1 MRKHH
6 PATPAF
12 APPQPQQFQELRREH
27 GVAIPASLALLD
39 ADQHACAVDIID
51 LEVRDLRYAQARAIG
66 DTERGLVL
74 DTRCCFEQPRRFLHA
89 QHVRQLA
96 WMAHDH
102 QHTCQIP
109 PLQRHQEQEPQRRDR
124 AVDGRGPDAALMLIQ
139 LEATDVLGRRS
150 IGRASEE
157 GC

>member
-1 MRKHH
+1 M
-6 PATPAF
+6 
-12 APPQPQQFQELRREH
+12 
-27 GVAIPASLALLD
+27 
-39 ADQHACAVDIID
+39 
-51 LEVRDLRYAQARAIG
+51 AQTRAIG
-66 DTERGLVL
+66 DTERGPVL
-74 DTRCCFEQPRRFLHA
+74 DARRCFEQSRRFLHA

-150 IGRASEE
+150 IGRGSEE
-157 GC
+157 GCEAPDVTNVVLLGMGPKPRMSMSRCMRWRSGVIGALVDRVSQVPLVEGTPWSDRSF